1 MTTYVIRRLL
11 LAIPT
16 LLAMLTV
23 VFILV
28 RLVPGDA
35 AVAMLGDRASAEAL
49 AALRAQLGLDQPLP
63 VQYLRFMSDMVT
75 GNFGLS
81 AVSGRTVLSE
91 VAVVLPYTLEL
102 TAAAMI
108 IGVAFGI
115 PLGIVAAIRRNK
127 WPDYASRLLSLVG
140 LSFPGFVSAILML
153 LAFAVWLHW
162 FPVMSRPTA
171 NPIDHLRSL
180 ALPALNLG
188 LIMTAYIARVTRS
201 SMLDV
206 LGEDYIR
213 TARAKGVKT
222 KSIII
227 RHALGNALIPIV
239 TVVGLNFGTM
249 IGNSVLVEIVFTR
262 PGLGKLIL
270 GALQSRDY
278 TMLQGLMVVFA
289 TFVVLVN
296 ILTDVIYAAVDPRVS
311 YAK

>member
-63 VQYLRFMSDMVT
+63 VQYLRFMGDMVT

-115 PLGIVAAIRRNK
+115 PLALSQLFAATNGRTMQAVFFHSS
-127 WPDYASRLLSLVG
+127 ASR
-140 LSFPGFVSAILML
+140 FPGS
-153 LAFAVWLHW
+153 
-162 FPVMSRPTA
+162 SRQ
-171 NPIDHLRSL
+171 
-180 ALPALNLG
+180 
-188 LIMTAYIARVTRS
+188 
-201 SMLDV
+201 
-206 LGEDYIR
+206 
-213 TARAKGVKT
+213 
-222 KSIII
+222 
-227 RHALGNALIPIV
+227 
-239 TVVGLNFGTM
+239 F
-249 IGNSVLVEIVFTR
+249 
-262 PGLGKLIL
+262 
-270 GALQSRDY
+270 
-278 TMLQGLMVVFA
+278 
-289 TFVVLVN
+289 
-296 ILTDVIYAAVDPRVS
+296 
-311 YAK
+311 